1 MLSSRSEVLSR
12 VFKRSLIGILTM
24 ALWGCTGLY
33 FRHVPLEKAFAPA
46 EVISNL
52 GFREHWQ
59 GFIWYGEKI
68 GFSHF
73 RIEEAQDLP
82 GAFKISSE
90 AVFRFKML
98 GIKKESLFKEVDYVT
113 PDLRLLRVNGEQ
125 RLNGKIRRVEAEVV
139 DGGIMVK
146 TETEGG
152 RTERLIPAEGP
163 IYPSLAQYLY
173 PPIKG
178 MDIGKEYRYRIFS
191 SHSLEV
197 MEVNQRVLAFKG
209 SDLFDGPA
217 FEIKT
222 EVSGINPK
230 VWINMRGE
238 MVFEMVGTLITAKED
253 ESLAKRFIY
262 ESSLSKRDIL
272 LDYSLVKVDRAI
284 PNPRVLRELRLEVR
298 GLDEPKLVIS
308 DERQRASIKR
318 EGNTSVVDFVISLEK
333 RGERAPLVLPIPKG
347 EYVRHL
353 QPSPQI
359 ESRNREIIQRSKAI
373 LDGENNSL
381 LALRKLVHWVSD
393 HIEDELV
400 DSFSALDALH
410 SKKGECQA
418 HVYLYTALCRAAG
431 IPTKVVSGLVYVEEV
446 GFLYHAWA
454 ESFIGYWIAVDPTFD
469 QIPADATHIKLA
481 EGESF
486 RDLSPLV
493 EVIGRLK
500 ATIVDYKP

>member
-1 MLSSRSEVLSR
+1 MERRKGLYQRTWKKW
-12 VFKRSLIGILTM
+12 FLIGILTM

-33 FRHVPLEKAFAPA
+33 FRHVPLEKAFAPV
-46 EVISNL
+46 EVLSNL
-52 GFREHWQ
+52 RFREHWQ
-59 GFIWYGEKI
+59 GFILYGEKV

-73 RIEEAQDLP
+73 RIEEAQDHP

-113 PDLRLLRVNGEQ
+113 PDLRLLKVKGEQ
-125 RLNGKIRRVEAEVV
+125 KLDGRIRKVEAEVV
-139 DGGIMVK
+139 DRGIMVK

-152 RTERLIPAEGP
+152 RTERLIPVEGP

-197 MEVNQRVLAFKG
+197 TEVNQRVLAFKG

-222 EVSGINPK
+222 EISGINPK

-238 MVFEMVGTLITAKED
+238 MVFEMVGALITAKED
-253 ESLAKRFIY
+253 ESSAKRFIY
-262 ESSLSKRDIL
+262 ESSLSKKDIL

-284 PNPRVLRELRLEVR
+284 PNPRALRVLHVRLK
-298 GLDEPKLVIS
+298 GLNEPTLIIS

-318 EGNTSVVDFVISLEK
+318 EGNTSVVEFMVSIEK
-333 RGERAPLVLPIPKG
+333 QLKGTPLMLPISKR
-347 EYVRHL
+347 EYLRYL

-359 ESRNREIIQRSKAI
+359 ESRNREIIQGAKTI
-373 LDGENNSL
+373 LNGESNSL
-381 LALRKLVHWVSD
+381 LALTKLVHWVSD
-393 HIEDELV
+393 HIEDEWV

-410 SKKGECQA
+410 GKKGECQA
-418 HVYLYTALCRAAG
+418 HAYLYTALCRAAG
-431 IPTKVVSGLVYVEEV
+431 IPTKVVSGLVYMEGV

-481 EGESF
+481 EGENF

-493 EVIGRLK
+493 HVIGRLQ
-500 ATIVDYKP
+500 ATIVDYTF